1 MTDSVTDRERFWAE
15 TQQFFDDVDSE
26 DSGVGFAQPPPD
38 RCAQAGELEPNPGS
52 DAPDDTDPAAL
63 DRGPDAAPSSCAA
76 PNGADHLGHS
86 DSDQYHTNRK
96 NDSSPTDS
104 DTEDRDTADPND
116 RASVDGRQDNAQTD
130 ADQPAAPAR
139 STWDAS
145 SAAARPATVST
156 NADSR
161 PAAPR
166 YNKRIAVGFAVATAV
181 AALLVSGALL
191 AMRSTPHIADPDHSS
206 RPSTQ
211 LSVVSAPT
219 TSTVPIAGGQDSP
232 IPYIATAVGCLPGS
246 TTAQSVAGSDPTQAW
261 VCVHG
266 GTVGQYLVL
275 ELGRTMV
282 ITAVSI
288 TPGWVGANTS
298 GADQW
303 LQHRVLT
310 RLQWS
315 FNDTPPTVVSQET
328 HSVHGE
334 APQPIPGRGVLASR
348 IIVLIQDTGRAPADA
363 PSAASTPPRPGGLFG
378 DVLGTPAPAS
388 TPPTTAPAPGM
399 PADQTDPADNTFA
412 VSAIKIFGH
421 PPQ

>member
-1 MTDSVTDRERFWAE
+1 MSGPASDVWGDAQDWLDRLDNDGPDNDAGGT
-15 TQQFFDDVDSE
+15 TQL
-26 DSGVGFAQPPPD
+26 AQPQGPHLPQAVGAAEVDPGPPTSSDSAAHADPDIPAAGPPD
-38 RCAQAGELEPNPGS
+38 PAM
-52 DAPDDTDPAAL
+52 TDPASGDDPIDL
-63 DRGPDAAPSSCAA
+63 DAAELDPAA
-76 PNGADHLGHS
+76 SDDH
-86 DSDQYHTNRK
+86 
-96 NDSSPTDS
+96 P
-104 DTEDRDTADPND
+104 
-116 RASVDGRQDNAQTD
+116 
-130 ADQPAAPAR
+130 DQPGVDDPAEDGAP
-139 STWDAS
+139 TGAS
-145 SAAARPATVST
+145 QTAGDDPSQTSASQTSAHP
-156 NADSR
+156 
-161 PAAPR
+161 PR
-166 YNKRIAVGFAVATAV
+166 YNKAIVGGFIVATVIATL
-181 AALLVSGALL
+181 AVSGALL
-191 AMRSTPHIADPDHSS
+191 AMRAGPHTADGDHSS
-206 RPSTQ
+206 RPSTR
-211 LSVVSAPT
+211 LSVISAPT
-219 TSTVPIAGGQDSP
+219 TSAVAPGGGQDSP
-232 IPYIATAVGCLPGS
+232 IPYTATAVGCLPGS

-275 ELGRTMV
+275 ELGRTTV

-310 RLQWS
+310 RVQWS

-328 HSVHGE
+328 RSVHGE

-363 PSAASTPPRPGGLFG
+363 PSTASTPPRPGGLFG

-388 TPPTTAPAPGM
+388 APPSTAAAPSM

-412 VSAIKIFGH
+412 VSAVKIFGH